1 VVGRERFS
9 LQINLASNVIAALR
23 TFEKA
28 CALKLKRQR
37 HGEPSGMGRSE
48 TPPF

>member
-1 VVGRERFS
+1 
-9 LQINLASNVIAALR
+9 VIAALR

-37 HGEPSGMGRSE
+37 HGEPSGMGRSDQFLWIGTLLDLE
-48 TPPF
+48 AGS